1 MDKLR
6 QMIAQDKDETV
17 PEGLDMTL
25 EEWQWLKAAY
35 IECPECLALSGWVFA
50 RMSLSFVAYF
60 SVALFGRRAWKEGHK
75 N

>member
-6 QMIAQDKDETV
+6 QMIAQDEDETV

-35 IECPECLALSGWVFA
+35 IECPECLALSEEEEA
-50 RMSLSFVAYF
+50 
-60 SVALFGRRAWKEGHK
+60 ALKQATGR
-75 N
+75 